1 MTPPVIS
8 AVAVSGITPDS
19 ATITW
24 TTDEPATSRVDYGLT
39 ASYGTVVSDAAPAT
53 SHSTELTGLAAAT
66 LYHYQVTSVDAA
78 GNPASSADLTFD
90 TPPDTAVDTVTI
102 TRARYEEGKSKLDVR
117 ADNSL
122 GSSVTLTATA
132 IDSSGSE
139 MGSVTLDY
147 DAKKDTH
154 KGKITGLAFKPF
166 RVEVVSTGGG
176 SDSVQG
182 EDIETK

>member
-39 ASYGTVVSDAAPAT
+39 ASYGTVVSDAALAT

-78 GNPASSADLTFD
+78 GNPASSADLTFTTD
-90 TPPDTAVDTVTI
+90 PPTLVSIAVTPANPSVVAGATQQFTATGTYSDASTADI
-102 TRARYEEGKSKLDVR
+102 TGEATWD
-117 ADNSL
+117 
-122 GSSVTLTATA
+122 SSVPAVATIAAGGLATA
-132 IDSSGSE
+132 AAEGSTTI
-139 MGSVTLDY
+139 SATL
-147 DAKKDTH
+147 
-154 KGKITGLAFKPF
+154 GVCPRNNIL
-166 RVEVVSTGGG
+166 
-176 SDSVQG
+176 SDMRH
-182 EDIETK
+182 